1 MTFRTTSSFRTP
13 VADVCYEL
21 PTKKIIQK
29 FRHECRNDQ
38 IELNKQDVR
47 DEIYSEDRK

>member
-1 MTFRTTSSFRTP
+1 MFRTTSSFRTP

-21 PTKKIIQK
+21 QTKKIIEK
-29 FRHECRNDQ
+29 IRHGYRNDK

-47 DEIYSEDRK
+47 DEICSEDRK